1 MSPQYENT
9 QACCIP
15 EMIAEPNT
23 AMCYGTPKDH
33 WPAHMVAVSLCSTDM
48 IRSEQHIK
56 THDSVELTAAG
67 FRLLMQD
74 LNSSGIFNPTA
85 RFTLNHALL
94 RVSLWLKWTADYYKV
109 LSF

>member
-1 MSPQYENT
+1 MT
-9 QACCIP
+9 
-15 EMIAEPNT
+15 
-23 AMCYGTPKDH
+23 
-33 WPAHMVAVSLCSTDM
+33 
-48 IRSEQHIK
+48 
-56 THDSVELTAAG
+56 VELTAAG

-85 RFTLNHALL
+85 RFTPNHALL